1 MMANK
6 DLLGLKSKYNNFEL
20 KSKKD
25 TPLKKKSDTKISVSK
40 RKYLAKLEEEL
51 FSEFTSTD
59 WIMYFQSKYQE
70 VNGRGY
76 AIVGNKAWS
85 TEHSIYKSLMKD
97 YTPKDI
103 KLLIDFLFDSNQDIM
118 PKLQAGSYLMS
129 AKWIQGVYQSA
140 LLWQTGDYKT
150 KADIN
155 KEKYQA
161 SIPEKRNREW
171 VKSEDTVEEAK
182 ETRVLPKRR
191 KKGKI
196 TF

>member
-1 MMANK
+1 MANK
-6 DLLGLKSKYNNFEL
+6 DLSELKSKYDNFEL

-25 TPLKKKSDTKISVSK
+25 TPLKKKSDTKISASK
-40 RKYLAKLEEEL
+40 RRFLAKLEEEM

-59 WIMYFQSKYQE
+59 WIMYFQSKYNE
-70 VNGRGY
+70 ANGRGY
-76 AIVGNKAWS
+76 VIVGKKAWS

-97 YTPKDI
+97 YTPKDL

-118 PKLQAGSYLMS
+118 PKLQAGSYLLS

-150 KADIN
+150 KAEIN
-155 KEKYQA
+155 KQKYQA

-171 VKSEDTVEEAK
+171 VKSDDLVEK
-182 ETRVLPKRR
+182 PSETKVLPKRR

>member
-6 DLLGLKSKYNNFEL
+6 DLSKLKSKYDNFEM
-20 KSKKD
+20 KPKEE
-25 TPLKKKSDTKISVSK
+25 TPLKKSETKISASK
-40 RKYLAKLEEEL
+40 RRFLFKLENEL

-59 WIMYFQSKYQE
+59 WIMYFQKKYQE
-70 VNGRGY
+70 ANGRGY
-76 AIVGNKAWS
+76 AIVGKKAWS
-85 TEHSIYKSLMKD
+85 MEHSIYKSLMKD
-97 YTPKDI
+97 YSPKDI
-103 KLLIDFLFDSNQDIM
+103 KLLIDFIFDSNQDIM
-118 PKLQAGSYLMS
+118 PKLQAGSYLFS

-150 KADIN
+150 KAEIN
-155 KEKYQA
+155 KEKYQS

-171 VKSEDTVEEAK
+171 IKNDDLIEKTNEPK
-182 ETRVLPKRR
+182 VLPKRR

>member
-6 DLLGLKSKYNNFEL
+6 DLSELKSKYDNFEL

-25 TPLKKKSDTKISVSK
+25 TPLKKSDTKISASK
-40 RKYLAKLEEEL
+40 RRFLTKLEEDM

-70 VNGRGY
+70 ANGRGY
-76 AIVGNKAWS
+76 AIVGKKAWS

-97 YTPKDI
+97 YAPKDI

-118 PKLQAGSYLMS
+118 PKLQAGSYLLS

-150 KADIN
+150 KAEIN
-155 KEKYQA
+155 KEKYQS

-171 VKSEDTVEEAK
+171 VKSDELVKKEDEPK
-182 ETRVLPKRR
+182 VLPKRR

>member
-6 DLLGLKSKYNNFEL
+6 DLSGLKSKYNNFEL

-25 TPLKKKSDTKISVSK
+25 TPLKKKSGTKISASK
-40 RKYLAKLEEEL
+40 RRFLAKLEEEL

-70 VNGRGY
+70 VNSRGY
-76 AIVGNKAWS
+76 AIVGKKAWS

>member
-1 MMANK
+1 MADK
-6 DLLGLKSKYNNFEL
+6 DLSKLKSKYDNFEM
-20 KSKKD
+20 KPKKE
-25 TPLKKKSDTKISVSK
+25 TSLKKSETKISASK
-40 RKYLAKLEEEL
+40 RRFLAKLEDEL

-59 WIMYFQSKYQE
+59 WIMYFQNKYQE
-70 VNGRGY
+70 ANGRGY
-76 AIVGNKAWS
+76 AIVGKKAWS

-97 YTPKDI
+97 FTPKDI
-103 KLLIDFLFDSNQDIM
+103 KLLIDFIFDSNQDIK
-118 PKLQAGSYLMS
+118 PKLQAGSYLFS

-150 KADIN
+150 KAEIN
-155 KEKYQA
+155 REKYQS

-171 VKSEDTVEEAK
+171 IKNDDLIEKTNEPK
-182 ETRVLPKRR
+182 VLPKRR

>member
-1 MMANK
+1 MANK
-6 DLLGLKSKYNNFEL
+6 DLSKLKSKYDNFEM
-20 KSKKD
+20 KPKKES
-25 TPLKKKSDTKISVSK
+25 PLKKSETKISASK
-40 RKYLAKLEEEL
+40 RRFLAKLEDEL

-59 WIMYFQSKYQE
+59 WIMYFQKKYQ
-70 VNGRGY
+70 VATNRGY
-76 AIVGNKAWS
+76 VIVGKKAWS

-97 YTPKDI
+97 FTPKDI
-103 KLLIDFLFDSNQDIM
+103 KLLIDFIFDSNQDIK
-118 PKLQAGSYLMS
+118 PKLQAGSYLFS

-150 KADIN
+150 EAEIN
-155 KEKYQA
+155 KEKYQS

-171 VKSEDTVEEAK
+171 IKNDDLIEKTSEPK
-182 ETRVLPKRR
+182 ILPKRR

>member
-6 DLLGLKSKYNNFEL
+6 DLLKLKSKYDNFEM
-20 KSKKD
+20 KPKKE
-25 TPLKKKSDTKISVSK
+25 TPLKKSETKISASK
-40 RKYLAKLEEEL
+40 RRFLYKLENEL

-59 WIMYFQSKYQE
+59 WIMYFQKKYQE
-70 VNGRGY
+70 ATNRSYVIAGK
-76 AIVGNKAWS
+76 KAWS
-85 TEHSIYKSLMKD
+85 IEHSIYKSLMKD
-97 YTPKDI
+97 FTPKDI
-103 KLLIDFLFDSNQDIM
+103 KLLIDFIFDSNQDIM
-118 PKLQAGSYLMS
+118 PKLQAGSYLFS

-150 KADIN
+150 KAEIK
-155 KEKYQA
+155 KEKYQS

-171 VKSEDTVEEAK
+171 IKNDDLIEKTNEPK
-182 ETRVLPKRR
+182 ILPKRR

>member
-6 DLLGLKSKYNNFEL
+6 DLSKLKSKYDNFEM
-20 KSKKD
+20 KPKKE
-25 TPLKKKSDTKISVSK
+25 TPLKKSETKISASK
-40 RKYLAKLEEEL
+40 RRFLYKLENEL

-59 WIMYFQSKYQE
+59 WIMYFQKKYQE
-70 VNGRGY
+70 ANNRSYVIAGK
-76 AIVGNKAWS
+76 KAWS
-85 TEHSIYKSLMKD
+85 MEHSIYKSLMKD
-97 YTPKDI
+97 FTPKDI
-103 KLLIDFLFDSNQDIM
+103 KLLIDFIFDSNQDIM
-118 PKLQAGSYLMS
+118 PKLQAGSYLFS

-150 KADIN
+150 KAEIN
-155 KEKYQA
+155 KEKYQS

-171 VKSEDTVEEAK
+171 IKNDDLIEKTNEPK
-182 ETRVLPKRR
+182 ILPKRR

>member
-1 MMANK
+1 MAKADLSKLK
-6 DLLGLKSKYNNFEL
+6 DKYSNFEM
-20 KSKKD
+20 KPKKD
-25 TPLKKKSDTKISVSK
+25 TPLKKKSETKISASK
-40 RKYLAKLEEEL
+40 RRFLAKLEDEL

-59 WIMYFQSKYQE
+59 WIMYFQNKYQE
-70 VNGRGY
+70 ANGRGY
-76 AIVGNKAWS
+76 VIVGKKAWS

-97 YTPKDI
+97 YSPKDI
-103 KLLIDFLFDSNQDIM
+103 KLLIDFIFDSNQDIK
-118 PKLQAGSYLMS
+118 PKLQAGSYLLS

-150 KADIN
+150 KAEIN
-155 KEKYQA
+155 KEKYQS

-171 VKSEDTVEEAK
+171 IKNDDLIEKTNEPK
-182 ETRVLPKRR
+182 VLPKRR

>member
-6 DLLGLKSKYNNFEL
+6 DLSKLKSKYDNFEM
-20 KSKKD
+20 KPKKE
-25 TPLKKKSDTKISVSK
+25 TPLKKSETKISASK
-40 RKYLAKLEEEL
+40 RRFLFKLENEL

-59 WIMYFQSKYQE
+59 WIMYFQKKYQE
-70 VNGRGY
+70 ANNRSYVIAGK
-76 AIVGNKAWS
+76 KAWS
-85 TEHSIYKSLMKD
+85 IEHSIYKSLMKD
-97 YTPKDI
+97 FTPKDI
-103 KLLIDFLFDSNQDIM
+103 KLLIDFIFDSNQDIM
-118 PKLQAGSYLMS
+118 PKLQAGSYLFS

-150 KADIN
+150 KAEIN
-155 KEKYQA
+155 KEKYQS

-171 VKSEDTVEEAK
+171 IKNDELIKKTNEPK
-182 ETRVLPKRR
+182 ILPKRR